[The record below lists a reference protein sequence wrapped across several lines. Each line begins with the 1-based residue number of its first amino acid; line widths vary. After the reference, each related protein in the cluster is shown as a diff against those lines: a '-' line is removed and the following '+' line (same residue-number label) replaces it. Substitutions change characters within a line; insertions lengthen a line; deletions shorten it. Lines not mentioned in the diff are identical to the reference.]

1 VLKYLIPFFNPE
13 IASWGIS
20 ARLLRWLTFLWLLI
34 GLVVLF
40 SASYAVANIDKG
52 SGLYFFQ
59 RQIIWAYL
67 GLLLFQW
74 VTRSPL
80 SYLLKI
86 APYALFILLA
96 LIFATQFF
104 EPVNGAQR
112 WVNLGFVSL
121 QPSEL
126 IKPFLVLQG
135 AIIFGRWSHL
145 SKGWRVFWL
154 ASFAMVLAGILIQ
167 PNLSN
172 TALCGMSLW
181 LIALTGMI
189 RWRYLLM
196 VATSGVALATLSIT
210 LREYQRKRVISFLNP
225 WENAQNDGY
234 QLVQSLLAIG
244 SGGIWG
250 KSLGLSQQKLFYLP
264 YQDTDFIFAVFVEE
278 FGFVGCVV
286 LLTLIMSF
294 TTVGLMVAQQTQE
307 PVRRLVAAGVVVFL
321 VGQSLINIGVAT
333 GSLPTTGLPFP
344 LFSYGGSSML
354 ASLLLAGLLV
364 RVAIENSQGN
374 VLEFPKPSR

>member
-40 SASYAVANIDKG
+40 SASYAVANVDKG

-135 AIIFGRWSHL
+135 AIIFGRWSRL

-278 FGFVGCVV
+278 FGFVGCVI